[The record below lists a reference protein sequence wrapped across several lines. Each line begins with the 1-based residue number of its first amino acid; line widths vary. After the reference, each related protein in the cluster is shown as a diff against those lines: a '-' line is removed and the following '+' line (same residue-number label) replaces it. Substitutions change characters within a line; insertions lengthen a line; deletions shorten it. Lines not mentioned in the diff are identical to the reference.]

1 MRACAAS
8 VLRASPVALP
18 QGSVSGFGD
27 SLEVSLKESV
37 QRCAPFLPEL
47 FSDHILGFHLY
58 RNVLAEI

>member
-47 FSDHILGFHLY
+47 FSAHILGFHLY